1 MEGPPLAQ
9 CIRYVEVLQGDPAV
23 CSGTLGPTDKTRK
36 LLDAYLRI
44 PILEREKEGL
54 ASELVIE
61 RETNRKLAE
70 AAEVEF
76 WETPSFWIPVTV
88 AGVLAG
94 VLIGAVAVGN

>member
-9 CIRYVEVLQGDPAV
+9 CIRYVEILHGDVAS

-36 LLDAYLRI
+36 LLDAYLRV

-54 ASELVIE
+54 SSELAIE
-61 RETNRKLAE
+61 RETNRKLAA

-88 AGVLAG
+88 AGVLTG
-94 VLIGAVAVGN
+94 VLVGAFVLGN